1 MVKLKKIKLS
11 NQIDCELKER
21 EMYMLRGGN
30 GDDLKVCS
38 CYDMPAEM
46 DRMLYV
52 WPLIDQQINKNKF
65 KKTGKKNRKGNSRY
79 QSEWL

>member
-1 MVKLKKIKLS
+1 MSLTKKQRKYSRINS
-11 NQIDCELKER
+11 NCRKGKIS
-21 EMYMLRGGN
+21 
-30 GDDLKVCS
+30 DLKVCS